1 MASILP
7 IRAART
13 VSCSACRSFINP
25 ASAPSLLP
33 RRGISTT
40 SPRSEAEEQSVEE
53 NSENTPRWAQ
63 TPPRA
68 KAPFSLRLHS
78 KRPEFFVNHDPLR
91 LDQFYI
97 GMLGDGGHKVLSEEV
112 KWLAITHKSFDQ
124 GRRGFNDRL
133 AFLGMYS
140 FGSPRPLVFFPSAA
154 RWLIT
159 CQ

>member
-13 VSCSACRSFINP
+13 VSCSACRSFPNP
-25 ASAPSLLP
+25 ASTPSLLL
-33 RRGISTT
+33 RRGLSTT
-40 SPRSEAEEQSVEE
+40 SPRFDGEEQSVNET
-53 NSENTPRWAQ
+53 SEKPPRWAQ